1 MGQPIYNNLIADYS
15 PVAWRGRSYG
25 ISFFC
30 SFGIGSFSATFLGYI
45 AERSNTSWIF
55 VTMAGISLVALICVV
70 VLLVKT
76 AIFRSQVR
84 LGEAR
89 E

>member
-1 MGQPIYNNLIADYS
+1 MKSYPVFSNITSHSIVADYS

-55 VTMAGISLVALICVV
+55 GHHGWHLAGSPYMRCG
-70 VLLVKT
+70 
-76 AIFRSQVR
+76 SS
-84 LGEAR
+84 G
-89 E
+89 